1 MSLFKD
7 PKTTQEEKQI
17 NTDLSINK
25 QEETLESNKIKL
37 PGEMVSEK
45 EDHIILD
52 TKSVN
57 KDVVEK
63 IDESEK
69 NLINSYG
76 EVEGEKIKV
85 VEEPKII
92 DTSRYVSLEKNISI
106 NSSEDSGNMQTL
118 KNAIIRY
125 QKSKGSATE
134 ELELRMVIAACNAY
148 TRFKFSAFKFG
159 KAAVRLKEVKAVRE
173 AAQKE
178 LDRINA
184 ESLKLT
190 EEEQKERG
198 RTIFNAM
205 KENRELYLPE
215 VKRHNK
221 MAAQLKKQRI
231 KDQKEEDAQKLKEAT
246 RKFKAAMKN
255 LKYEYP
261 ELSDEEAMNLTAK
274 GIHDNTLS
282 EDHIEKRL
290 IEEDMEEL
298 ASGALQKHKDNIVK
312 EHVKRLKYIIPAL
325 SKEDANEIAKQ
336 EIAKNEEYDAIDIIK
351 YFKKDKAKQIKLEQS
366 WKEQA
371 IKIRT
376 KEFLNSYNV
385 VARLFMGTFGYLH
398 VQNLAL
404 MDKLTADRF
413 KLGLEEEDDQP
424 KAKTDMDYDST
435 FI

>member
-17 NTDLSINK
+17 NADLSMNK

-57 KDVVEK
+57 QDVVEK

-205 KENRELYLPE
+205 KENRNLYLPE

-221 MAAQLKKQRI
+221 LAAQIKKQRI

-274 GIHDNTLS
+274 GLEFKTLD
-282 EDHIEKRL
+282 ENHIEKRL
-290 IEEDMEEL
+290 IEEDMETM
-298 ASGALQKHKDNIVK
+298 AAGALQKHKDNIVK
-312 EHVKRLKYIIPAL
+312 EHVKRLKDIVPAL
-325 SKEDANEIAKQ
+325 TKKDAETIAKI
-336 EIAKNEEYDAIDIIK
+336 EIEEKELYDAIDVIK
-351 YFKKDKAKQIKLEQS
+351 YFEKDKEKRFKLQKSVTEQDIKR
-366 WKEQA
+366 
-371 IKIRT
+371 RT
-376 KEFLNSYNV
+376 KKFLNSYNV
-385 VARLFMGTFGYLH
+385 VARLFMGTFGYLY

-404 MDKLTADRF
+404 QDKYLAEQFARGENDEVPITS
-413 KLGLEEEDDQP
+413 
-424 KAKTDMDYDST
+424 KTDDDYENT